1 MQDLNKYNYETKKG
15 GGESAPT
22 GPFANFKSERDRTPF
37 YEFLNPRRQ
46 LNTYTY
52 KQNKQEFKIC
62 VNKK

>member
-1 MQDLNKYNYETKKG
+1 MRQKKG
-15 GGESAPT
+15 GGGT
-22 GPFANFKSERDRTPF
+22 QRFGPFENLNLKREGPPF